1 MKTLSQ
7 ISQGDVIDFTRRLA
21 TPFLMLDLNQAR
33 KNIRRIR
40 RALPNAALFYAVK
53 CNTDQ
58 RLLEAVERAGI
69 GFEVASLNGA
79 EAVLQLETGSARV
92 HGLCACCSWAL
103 SDTLLSSNQFSGI
116 ATISASPS
124 N

>member
-1 MKTLSQ
+1 MKTISQ
-7 ISQGDVIDFTRRLA
+7 ISQEDVIDFTRRLA

-58 RLLEAVERAGI
+58 RLLEVFEREGI
-69 GFEVASLNGA
+69 GFEIASFS
-79 EAVLQLETGSARV
+79 EA
-92 HGLCACCSWAL
+92 
-103 SDTLLSSNQFSGI
+103 
-116 ATISASPS
+116 
-124 N
+124 